1 MKTLNLQLFAKPSY
15 NKNVEKEKTEYTG
28 ASIVDYMKSTG
39 QDSSFNNRSKIANAY
54 GISNYTGTAEQNTKM
69 LDMMK
74 NASARAKEP
83 KVEKGVVNYTQDIT
97 KGIPKNAVAG
107 APVVTPK
114 FDNVEEPI
122 ASAVAPPSLKAED
135 LVLKGDN
142 KAEAENAVL
151 KGDVNPEL
159 TYYNNG
165 KEPYYDVGTEP
176 TYTAPTTKAEEAK
189 PFTDRLDEGI
199 LNTLTSTHQQSE
211 VYKAAWDFTN
221 SLRSKVNTGKTTYT
235 DQISQ
240 LIKDYQNREAF
251 SYDPSDDALF
261 QQMLSSSMASGK
273 TAMADAMGQAASLT
287 GGYGST
293 YSQAV
298 GNNVYN
304 QYISEAYDN
313 LPQYYQMAFD
323 RHNQEGQDM
332 LTELS
337 MLSDADARE
346 YDRLYNAYMVNSDY
360 TQNLYNQE
368 YGAYR
373 DKVNDAYRYAGLESD
388 EYWSGLNYNEGIR
401 QDERDFGYKQYQD
414 EYNNWW
420 NKEEANRE
428 QEWLDSE
435 AEREQS
441 NWEKEFNR
449 EDERWLAMNDLNGD
463 GKVDVKDYEYE
474 IASGMG
480 DDDQSSTGSE
490 TVSYD
495 SLTTTEINALKSAY
509 KEAGGGEAGLTAA
522 SQMVKAMGLNVDGAN
537 LQAILEGTDDDYTP
551 PTADIYKGAADAY
564 AEGGEAGLE
573 AFCDMYP
580 GYNFNDIVDYAMKHS
595 EVTNPSKKTYTKTGR
610 NTFVDQYG
618 NEYNLKDLPEEIR
631 GQLKT
636 MEEGKTYNFSTKRY
650 EEEDKEKKALTANS
664 LMDVTNGYLG
674 LGRTKDA
681 LNDYMNKTL

>member
-39 QDSSFNNRSKIANAY
+39 QDSSFNNRSNIANAY

-83 KVEKGVVNYTQDIT
+83 TVEKNVVNYTQD
-97 KGIPKNAVAG
+97 IPKNAVAG
-107 APVVTPK
+107 APVVKPK
-114 FDNVEEPI
+114 FDKAEESI

-142 KAEAENAVL
+142 KAEAETAVL

-165 KEPYYDVGTEP
+165 TEP
-176 TYTAPTTKAEEAK
+176 TYTAPTTKAEEATSI
-189 PFTDRLDEGI
+189 TDRMDAGTQSL
-199 LNTLTSTHQQSE
+199 LTSAFAVPES
-211 VYKAAWDFTN
+211 VNKAMEFTQT
-221 SLRSKVNTGKTTYT
+221 LLDKMNTGKTTYT

-323 RHNQEGQDM
+323 RYNQEGQDM

-346 YDRLYNAYMVNSDY
+346 YDRLYNAYMANFNQAQ
-360 TQNLYNQE
+360 TLYNNAFNE
-368 YGAYR
+368 WDTNVKNNYNFENL
-373 DKVNDAYRYAGLESD
+373 KNND
-388 EYWSGLNYNEGIR
+388 YWSGLDYNEGVR

-449 EDERWLAMNDLNGD
+449 EDERFLAMNDLNGD

-474 IASGMG
+474 IASGMASNG

-509 KEAGGGEAGLTAA
+509 KEAGGGDAGLTAA
-522 SQMVKAMGLNVDGAN
+522 GQMLKAMGVNVDTKN
-537 LQAILEGTDDDYTP
+537 LSTMLTDTDNNYSSP
-551 PTADIYKGAADAY
+551 SPGMYDAVVKAY
-564 AEGGEAGLE
+564 EEGGEAGLE
-573 AFCDMYP
+573 TELKKYGDYDVEDL
-580 GYNFNDIVDYAMKHS
+580 YNYAMDNATIK
-595 EVTNPSKKTYTKTGR
+595 NPSKKTYTRTGPQ
-610 NTFVDQYG
+610 TYVDQYG
-618 NEYNLKDLPEEIR
+618 EPFLIMELPKEIR
-631 GQLKT
+631 SKLEQ
-636 MEEGKTYNFSTKRY
+636 MEIGKTYDFSSNKY
-650 EEEDKEKKALTANS
+650 VGKEEEKPLIANS
-664 LMDVTNGYLG
+664 LMNVTNGFMG
-674 LGRTKDA
+674 LGRTKNA
-681 LNDYMNKTL
+681 LNGYINKTL